1 MEEVTLKLKVTRAIA
16 DRLHEI
22 GVHTES
28 ENLTKVVSRALAIYD
43 DLVQESRKGGIVVV
57 KNRDGTEREILIQ
70 W

>member
-1 MEEVTLKLKVTRAIA
+1 MEEVTFNLRVNRATA
-16 DRLHEI
+16 DRLNLI
-22 GVHTES
+22 GMRTEADT
-28 ENLTKVVSRALAIYD
+28 LTKVVSRALAVYD